1 MAHKRL
7 DLHTAP
13 GSKEAEFLPEVAPHG
28 DEIIINK
35 TSSGVFT
42 SSNLYYVLKDLQI
55 DAVFL
60 TGVYTDECISTAARD
75 AADYGFLVTLI
86 SDGCT
91 TVTRERHEF
100 TIATLKD
107 RNTRILTTDEAVE
120 EINCVSK
127 NDATIFS

>member
-1 MAHKRL
+1 MRF
-7 DLHTAP
+7 
-13 GSKEAEFLPEVAPHG
+13 SLP
-28 DEIIINK
+28 
-35 TSSGVFT
+35 
-42 SSNLYYVLKDLQI
+42 
-55 DAVFL
+55 
-60 TGVYTDECISTAARD
+60 GVYTDECISTAARN

-107 RNTRILTTDEAVE
+107 RYTRILTTDEAVE

-127 NDATIFS
+127 MMRQSPPDFRHQKAQPGNNWEP